1 MATSPYDVAVVGA
14 GPAGLAAAGAAL
26 AHGGRVALIDAGRQ
40 PGGQYWRHRPG
51 DLGAVADLHHDLG
64 AFRAL
69 VAGVAGAVRYFGH
82 HVWNV
87 SGSVAD
93 GFTVRS
99 VAGDSE
105 QSEQEIAATSLVL
118 APGAYDRQVPF
129 RSWDLPGVY
138 TAGGAQALLK
148 GNEVV
153 VGRRVVVGGTG
164 PFLLPVAAGL
174 AARGARVVGVYEANG
189 PLGWVRHTGAVL
201 PVAAKLTEGAGYA
214 AALVRH
220 RVPFRSRRAIV
231 AAHGDGALEAVTVA
245 RLDAEWRIV
254 AGTER
259 VVECD
264 AAAVGWGFTPQLEL
278 PLALGV
284 ATRVDADGSLVVAVD
299 EHQLTSVP
307 GVFVA
312 GEACGVGGAA
322 LAVAEGEIAGAAAAV
337 TATGGTPAPAPPRL
351 HRRRRALRRFAT
363 AMHTVHP
370 VRDGWQT
377 WLRDDTLVCRC
388 EEVTAG
394 EVKAAVD
401 DLGATDART
410 AKLLS
415 RAGMGWCQGR
425 VCGYATACLT
435 ASARESAS
443 ASAPDLQGV
452 SERPIA
458 APISLGRLAG
468 DAGHIGQQ

>member
-26 AHGGRVALIDAGRQ
+26 ARGARVALIDAGRQ

-64 AFRAL
+64 VFRAL
-69 VAGVAGAVRYFGH
+69 VAGVAGAVRYLGH

-87 SGSVAD
+87 SGTEAD

-99 VAGDSE
+99 VVGDAE
-105 QSEQEIAATSLVL
+105 HEVAARSLVL

-129 RSWDLPGVY
+129 RGWDLPGVY

-174 AARGARVVGVYEANG
+174 AARGARVAGVYEANG
-189 PLGWVRHTGAVL
+189 PLGWARHTSAVL

-214 AALVRH
+214 AALARH

-231 AAHGDGALEAVTVA
+231 AAHGDGVLEAVTVA
-245 RLDAEWRIV
+245 RLDAEWGIV
-254 AGTER
+254 PGSER

-284 ATRVDADGSLVVAVD
+284 ATRVDADGSLVAVVD
-299 EHQLTSVP
+299 DHQLTSVP

-312 GEACGVGGAA
+312 GEACGVGGAP
-322 LAVAEGEIAGAAAAV
+322 LSVVEGEIAGAAAAD
-337 TATGGTPAPAPPRL
+337 TAAGAAPAAPPPGLR
-351 HRRRRALRRFAT
+351 RRRRALRRFAT
-363 AMHTVHP
+363 AMHRVHP
-370 VRDGWQT
+370 VRDGWQG
-377 WLRDDTLVCRC
+377 WLREDTLVCRC

-394 EVKAAVD
+394 EVRAAVG

-435 ASARESAS
+435 ASARDSAS
-443 ASAPDLQGV
+443 VSALDLQGV

-468 DAGHIGQQ
+468 DGGHIGQQ

>member
-14 GPAGLAAAGAAL
+14 GPAGLAAAAAAL
-26 AHGGRVALIDAGRQ
+26 AGGARVALIDAGRQ

-64 AFRAL
+64 TFRGL
-69 VAGVAGAVRYFGH
+69 VAGASGAVRHFGH
-82 HVWNV
+82 QVWTV
-87 SGSVAD
+87 SGSAAD
-93 GFTVRS
+93 GFVVRS
-99 VAGDSE
+99 LAGDAE
-105 QSEQEIAATSLVL
+105 HELAARSLVL

-148 GNEVV
+148 GNEVL

-189 PLGWVRHTGAVL
+189 PAGWTRHTAAVL

-214 AALVRH
+214 AALARR
-220 RVPFRSRRAIV
+220 RVPFHARRAVV
-231 AAHGDGALEAVTVA
+231 AAHGADVVEAVTVA
-245 RLDAEWRIV
+245 KLDREWRIV
-254 AGTER
+254 PGSER

-264 AAAVGWGFTPQLEL
+264 AVAVGWGFTPQLEL

-284 ATRVDADGSLVVAVD
+284 ATRVDADGSLVVEVD
-299 EHQLTSVP
+299 EHQRTSVP
-307 GVFVA
+307 GVYVA
-312 GEACGVGGAA
+312 GEACGVGGAP
-322 LAVAEGEIAGAAAAV
+322 LAVVEGEIAGTAAVAAA
-337 TATGGTPAPAPPRL
+337 TGSGVAPVPSRL
-351 HRRRRALRRFAT
+351 RRRRRALRRFAA
-363 AMHTVHP
+363 AMHAVHP
-370 VRDGWQT
+370 VRDGWQS
-377 WLRDDTLVCRC
+377 WLDDDTLVCRC

-394 EVKAAVD
+394 EVRAAVD
-401 DLGATDART
+401 DLGATDPRT

-425 VCGYATACLT
+425 VCGYATTCLT
-435 ASARESAS
+435 ASAAGSDTVSAL
-443 ASAPDLQGV
+443 DLQGV

-458 APISLGRLAG
+458 VPISLDRLG
-468 DAGHIGQQ
+468 GVG

>member
-14 GPAGLAAAGAAL
+14 GPAGLAAAAAAL
-26 AHGGRVALIDAGRQ
+26 AGGARVALIDAGRQ

-51 DLGAVADLHHDLG
+51 DLGAVADLHHDLRT
-64 AFRAL
+64 FRAL
-69 VAGVAGAVRYFGH
+69 VAGAAGAVTFPGH
-82 HVWNV
+82 HVWTM
-87 SGSVAD
+87 SGSAAD
-93 GFTVRS
+93 GFVVRS
-99 VAGDSE
+99 VAGDDPRGTAE
-105 QSEQEIAATSLVL
+105 LAARSLVL

-148 GNEVV
+148 GNEVL

-189 PLGWVRHTGAVL
+189 PAGWARHAGAVAR
-201 PVAAKLTEGAGYA
+201 VAAKLTEGAGYA
-214 AALVRH
+214 AALARH
-220 RVPFRSRRAIV
+220 RVPFHARQAVV
-231 AAHGDGALEAVTVA
+231 AAHGDDVVEAVTVA
-245 RLDAEWRIV
+245 KLDHEWRV
-254 AGTER
+254 VPGSER

-264 AAAVGWGFTPQLEL
+264 AVAVGWGFTPQLEL

-284 ATRVDADGSLVVAVD
+284 GTRVDADGSLVVEVD
-299 EHQLTSVP
+299 EHQRTTVP
-307 GVFVA
+307 GVYVA

-322 LAVAEGEIAGAAAAV
+322 LAVAEGEIAGTAAA
-337 TATGGTPAPAPPRL
+337 TATTGAGPAAVPARL
-351 HRRRRALRRFAT
+351 RRRRRALRRFAA
-363 AMHTVHP
+363 AMHAVHP

-377 WLRDDTLVCRC
+377 WLGDDTLVCRC

-394 EVKAAVD
+394 EVRAAVE
-401 DLGATDART
+401 DLGATDPRT

-435 ASARESAS
+435 ASACGSAVS
-443 ASAPDLQGV
+443 ALDLQGV

-468 DAGHIGQQ
+468 DAGHTGQQ

>member
-14 GPAGLAAAGAAL
+14 GPAGLAAAAAAL
-26 AHGGRVALIDAGRQ
+26 AGGARVALIDAGRQ

-69 VAGVAGAVRYFGH
+69 VAGVAGAVRYFGQ

-87 SGSVAD
+87 SGSAAD
-93 GFTVRS
+93 GFAVLTAETE
-99 VAGDSE
+99 VA
-105 QSEQEIAATSLVL
+105 ARSLVL

-148 GNEVV
+148 GNEVL

-174 AARGARVVGVYEANG
+174 AARGAHVAGVYEANA
-189 PLGWVRHTGAVL
+189 PAGWARHTAAVL

-214 AALVRH
+214 AALARH
-220 RVPFRSRRAIV
+220 RVPFHSRRAVV
-231 AAHGDGALEAVTVA
+231 AAHGEQAVEAVTVA
-245 RLDAEWRIV
+245 KLDREWRIV
-254 AGTER
+254 PGSER
-259 VVECD
+259 IVECD
-264 AAAVGWGFTPQLEL
+264 AVAVGWGFTPQLEL

-284 ATRVDADGSLVVAVD
+284 ATRVDADGSLVVEVD
-299 EHQLTSVP
+299 ERQRTSVP
-307 GVFVA
+307 GVYVA
-312 GEACGVGGAA
+312 GEACGVGGAP
-322 LAVAEGEIAGAAAAV
+322 LAVAEGEIAGTAAV
-337 TATGGTPAPAPPRL
+337 AAPVPARL
-351 HRRRRALRRFAT
+351 RRRRRALRRFAA
-363 AMHTVHP
+363 AMHAVHP
-370 VRDGWQT
+370 VRDGWQS
-377 WLRDDTLVCRC
+377 WLGDDTLVCRC

-394 EVKAAVD
+394 EVRAAVD

-435 ASARESAS
+435 ASASGSATVS
-443 ASAPDLQGV
+443 ALDLQGV

-458 APISLGRLAG
+458 VPISLGRLAG
-468 DAGHIGQQ
+468 DAGHTGQQ

>member
-1 MATSPYDVAVVGA
+1 VATSPYDVAVVGA

-26 AHGGRVALIDAGRQ
+26 ARGARVALIDAGRQ

-82 HVWNV
+82 QVWNV
-87 SGSVAD
+87 SGSAAD

-99 VAGDSE
+99 VAGDTE
-105 QSEQEIAATSLVL
+105 HEVAARSLVL

-189 PLGWVRHTGAVL
+189 PLGWARHTGAVL

-214 AALVRH
+214 AALARH
-220 RVPFRSRRAIV
+220 RVPFRAHRAIV
-231 AAHGDGALEAVTVA
+231 AAHGDEVLEAVTVA

-254 AGTER
+254 PGSER

-284 ATRVDADGSLVVAVD
+284 ATRVDADGSLVAAVD

-312 GEACGVGGAA
+312 GEACGVGGAP
-322 LAVAEGEIAGAAAAV
+322 LSVVEGEIAGAAAAA
-337 TATGGTPAPAPPRL
+337 TASGRALTAPPSRL
-351 HRRRRALRRFAT
+351 RRRRRALRRFAT

-370 VRDGWQT
+370 VRDGWQG
-377 WLRDDTLVCRC
+377 WLGEDTLVCRC

-394 EVKAAVD
+394 EVRTAVD

-435 ASARESAS
+435 ASATR
-443 ASAPDLQGV
+443 SAPDLRGV

-458 APISLGRLAG
+458 APISLGRLG
-468 DAGHIGQQ
+468 GG

>member
-1 MATSPYDVAVVGA
+1 VATSPYDVAVVGA
-14 GPAGLAAAGAAL
+14 GPAGLAAAAAAL
-26 AHGGRVALIDAGRQ
+26 AGGARVALIDAGRQ

-64 AFRAL
+64 TFRGL

-82 HVWNV
+82 HVWTV
-87 SGSVAD
+87 SGSAAD

-105 QSEQEIAATSLVL
+105 HEVAARSLVL

-129 RSWDLPGVY
+129 RRWDLPGVY

-153 VGRRVVVGGTG
+153 VGRRIVVGGTG

-174 AARGARVVGVYEANG
+174 AARGAKVVGVYEANG
-189 PLGWVRHTGAVL
+189 PAGWARHTGAVL

-214 AALVRH
+214 ATLARY
-220 RVPFRSRRAIV
+220 RVPFRAHRAVV
-231 AAHGDGALEAVTVA
+231 AAHGDGVLEAVTVA
-245 RLDAEWRIV
+245 RLDREWRIV
-254 AGTER
+254 AGSER
-259 VVECD
+259 IVECD

-284 ATRVDADGSLVVAVD
+284 ATRVDADDSLVVEVD
-299 EHQLTSVP
+299 EHQLTSVS
-307 GVFVA
+307 GVYVA
-312 GEACGVGGAA
+312 GEACGVGGAP
-322 LAVAEGEIAGAAAAV
+322 LAVAEGEIAGTAAAAA
-337 TATGGTPAPAPPRL
+337 ATGARPGPVPGPLR
-351 HRRRRALRRFAT
+351 RRRRALRRFAT

-370 VRDGWQT
+370 VRDGWQS
-377 WLRDDTLVCRC
+377 WLGDDTLVCRC

-394 EVKAAVD
+394 EVRAAVE

-410 AKLLS
+410 AKLLC

-425 VCGYATACLT
+425 VCGYATARLA
-435 ASARESAS
+435 ASATG
-443 ASAPDLQGV
+443 SAPDLLGV
-452 SERPIA
+452 STRPIA

>member
-14 GPAGLAAAGAAL
+14 GPAGLAAAAAAL
-26 AHGGRVALIDAGRQ
+26 AGGARVALIDAGRQ

-51 DLGAVADLHHDLG
+51 DLGAVADLHHGLRT
-64 AFRAL
+64 FRAL
-69 VAGVAGAVRYFGH
+69 VGGAAGAARLFGR
-82 HVWNV
+82 HVWTV
-87 SGSVAD
+87 SGSATG
-93 GFTVRS
+93 GFAVRT
-99 VAGDSE
+99 VAGDTE
-105 QSEQEIAATSLVL
+105 EEVAARRLVL

-129 RSWDLPGVY
+129 RGWDLPGVY

-148 GNEVV
+148 GSEVL

-174 AARGARVVGVYEANG
+174 AARGARVAGVYEANG
-189 PLGWVRHTGAVL
+189 ATGWVRHAGAVL

-214 AALVRH
+214 AALARR
-220 RVPFRSRRAIV
+220 RVPFHARRAIV
-231 AAHGDGALEAVTVA
+231 AAHGADAVEAVTVA
-245 RLDAEWRIV
+245 RLDHEWRV
-254 AGTER
+254 VPGSER

-264 AAAVGWGFTPQLEL
+264 AVAVGWGFTPQLEL
-278 PLALGV
+278 PLALG
-284 ATRVDADGSLVVAVD
+284 AGTRVDTDGSLVVEVD
-299 EHQLTSVP
+299 EHQRTSVP
-307 GVFVA
+307 GLYVA
-312 GEACGVGGAA
+312 GEACGVGGAP
-322 LAVAEGEIAGAAAAV
+322 LAVAEGEIAGAAAAAD
-337 TATGGTPAPAPPRL
+337 ATGAGPTPVPARL
-351 HRRRRALRRFAT
+351 RRRRRALRGFA
-363 AMHTVHP
+363 ASMHAVHP

-377 WLRDDTLVCRC
+377 WLGDDTLVCRC

-394 EVKAAVD
+394 EVRAAAE
-401 DLGATDART
+401 DLGATDPRT

-435 ASARESAS
+435 ASAAGSLPV
-443 ASAPDLQGV
+443 SAPGLRGV

-468 DAGHIGQQ
+468 DTGHNGQQ